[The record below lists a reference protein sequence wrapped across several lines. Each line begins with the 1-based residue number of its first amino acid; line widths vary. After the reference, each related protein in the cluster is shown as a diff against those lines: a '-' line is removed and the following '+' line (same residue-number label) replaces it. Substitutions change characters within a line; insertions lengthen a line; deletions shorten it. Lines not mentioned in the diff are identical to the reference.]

1 MSHSSCVPRRRRPA
15 PGEARAPT
23 QEGAV
28 TRAPTEER
36 TKQATLPLPPRWN
49 CRMLAGPRSRGSC
62 GSSSSLPPAHA
73 GTLASAR
80 VRVRACAAG
89 WHAGVS
95 VCSLTS
101 PLELTSPPSRRALEL
116 TSPSRR
122 ALELLADIAARRPRG
137 VPSRR
142 ALELPL
148 ELTSPP
154 SRRALEACPRA
165 DVATSAR
172 GHACAHAC
180 AHALEQIFRVHACAQ
195 AWRACNAPLQEQ
207 SWENAVSGAVAN
219 STMWHF
225 PGFALERACNAP
237 LQERSWAK
245 CRLGCSRK
253 HYEIAFSQ
261 FCPEAPGCTGVPG
274 CPGARVPGR
283 GPGGAR
289 RCPEVLPG
297 TPGAFLKLRA
307 SEDRS
312 SSSLSWGPRGA
323 DGRGADLVFGRA
335 GHAALMDDLLC
346 TLPSPFFSS
355 PSALARNS

>member
-1 MSHSSCVPRRRRPA
+1 MGILGVPRA
-15 PGEARAPT
+15 FCHAI
-23 QEGAV
+23 GATPV
-28 TRAPTEER
+28 A
-36 TKQATLPLPPRWN
+36 KYFLPPR
-49 CRMLAGPRSRGSC
+49 CRHAFGQVARAHPPPVVC
-62 GSSSSLPPAHA
+62 GVQ
-73 GTLASAR
+73 R
-80 VRVRACAAG
+80 V
-89 WHAGVS
+89 
-95 VCSLTS
+95 
-101 PLELTSPPSRRALEL
+101 
-116 TSPSRR
+116 SPSSDITMWHYPSFV
-122 ALELLADIAARRPRG
+122 LE
-137 VPSRR
+137 
-142 ALELPL
+142 
-148 ELTSPP
+148 
-154 SRRALEACPRA
+154 
-165 DVATSAR
+165 
-172 GHACAHAC
+172 
-180 AHALEQIFRVHACAQ
+180 
-195 AWRACNAPLQEQ
+195 RACNAPLQEQ

-261 FCPEAPGCTGVPG
+261 FCPGAPGCTGVPG